1 MITERVIHKEK
12 MSESRKF
19 SPREVLEKKMT
30 TIYTFTEP
38 TLTQNSAKKDKILR
52 NQERIDNLERLLKI
66 QD

>member
-1 MITERVIHKEK
+1 

-38 TLTQNSAKKDKILR
+38 TLTQNSVKKDKILR